1 MMQSLIF
8 RVLYVFMVLFGVFFG
23 LSNPSYSMAPR
34 ELQYFLFF
42 CEPGKRL

>member
-8 RVLYVFMVLFGVFFG
+8 RVLYVFMVLFGVFCG

-34 ELQYFLFF
+34 GARILSLI
-42 CEPGKRL
+42 L